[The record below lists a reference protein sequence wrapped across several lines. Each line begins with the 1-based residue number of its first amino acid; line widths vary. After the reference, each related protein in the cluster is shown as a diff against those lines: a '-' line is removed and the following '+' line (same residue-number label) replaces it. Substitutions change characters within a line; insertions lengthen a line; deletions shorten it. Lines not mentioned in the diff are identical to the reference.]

1 MTEDK
6 DLGYLL
12 FLISRG
18 HHNLANRIFNQIG
31 LYRGQPAI
39 LFELGR
45 HDGIT
50 QSELAEKIEV
60 TQATLT
66 NILHRMET
74 SNLITRQRDTQDSR
88 FLHIFLTDAGR
99 EKLVQAKHQTDVKE
113 QIAFEGFSTEEKDL
127 LKQYFKRIHAN
138 LTRD

>member
-45 HDGIT
+45 RDGIT

-66 NILHRMET
+66 NILHRMEA
-74 SNLITRQRDTQDSR
+74 SGLITRQRDTDDSR

-99 EKLVQAKHQTDVKE
+99 EKLVQAKRQTV
-113 QIAFEGFSTEEKDL
+113 S
-127 LKQYFKRIHAN
+127 
-138 LTRD
+138 